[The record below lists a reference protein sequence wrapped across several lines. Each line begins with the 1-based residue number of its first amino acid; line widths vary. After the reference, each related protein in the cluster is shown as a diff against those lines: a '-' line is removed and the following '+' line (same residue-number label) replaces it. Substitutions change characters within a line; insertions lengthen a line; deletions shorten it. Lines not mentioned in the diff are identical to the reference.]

1 MDWMKNYHLVNQ
13 LSRGETMKKIL
24 IFSFLL
30 VMSLTACQN
39 KEIRVEDIAEDD
51 SKYFIETLEYRS
63 DETIEVPDKKEN
75 DGKTY
80 KFLNYEDKEIGIEK
94 GYDIETYVVEET
106 DVVKEDAK
114 FPETKIVSGNEYEF
128 KEVDYKKGNVRKE
141 TLKIDVQFI
150 DETPTESYV
159 AKYFDE
165 KSGKDIE
172 VTYELI
178 GFTTS
183 SRWVD
188 DLQMPITVY
197 DYDSYAYQIGN
208 SIVTATDSDIYIAG
222 AETDILASEGMNTS
236 MYQLFGAY
244 WNGEPYD
251 NNGVLQRNA
260 IAYGSRLQ
268 YEYAAHYEAKVEL
281 PELNDAEVVYE
292 RKVENPSKDVTIFER
307 TIIYEHEII
316 SPVIVFSIGLAMIL
330 AFILLFL
337 FKAKNKKERKDR
349 K

>member
-1 MDWMKNYHLVNQ
+1 
-13 LSRGETMKKIL
+13 MKKTL

-30 VMSLTACQN
+30 VLSLTACQN
-39 KEIRVEDIAEDD
+39 KDIKVDDISEDD
-51 SKYFIETLEYRS
+51 SKYYIEILECRS
-63 DETIEVPDKKEN
+63 DENIDIPDKKEI

-106 DVVKEDAK
+106 DVVKENAE
-114 FPETKIVSGNEYEF
+114 FPKTKMVSGNEYKF
-128 KEVDYKKGNVRKE
+128 KEADYEKGNVRKE
-141 TLKIDVQFI
+141 TLNINVQFI
-150 DETPTESYV
+150 DETPAESYV
-159 AKYFDE
+159 ATYYDE
-165 KSGKDIE
+165 KSGEDIE

-208 SIVTATDSDIYIAG
+208 SIVTATDSSINISG
-222 AETDILASEGMNTS
+222 AESDILASEGMS
-236 MYQLFGAY
+236 ASLYKLYGAY

-251 NNGVLQRNA
+251 NNGILQRNA

-268 YEYAAHYEAKVEL
+268 YEYSAAYEAENVEL
-281 PELNDAEVVYE
+281 PRLNNAVVTYE
-292 RKVENPSKDVTIFER
+292 RKVENSEKDITIFER
-307 TIIYEHEII
+307 TIIYGQDTVVPVVVI
-316 SPVIVFSIGLAMIL
+316 SLGLILVI

-337 FKAKNKKERKDR
+337 FRVRKEKKDKGE
-349 K
+349 